1 MMQKRSVNRIDIAFV
16 GMQVMAGL
24 QIFRDRALL
33 LRNREKLVVRQERRL
48 AVTHIGEDHSSS
60 FLTRICFVTNRIPKI
75 LSSSGLSGHV
85 DDLAVN
91 VIQPAVIDASEPAVL
106 DTPIAKIGASVRAV
120 KSEQARHAL

>member
-1 MMQKRSVNRIDIAFV
+1 MVQKRTVNRIDIAFV
-16 GMQVMAGL
+16 GLEIIAGL

-33 LRNREKLVVRQERRL
+33 FRNREKLVLRQERWL
-48 AVTHIGEDHSSS
+48 AVTHIGEEHSSS
-60 FLTRICFVTNRIPKI
+60 LPTRICFVTNRIPNI

-106 DTPIAKIGASVRAV
+106 DAPIAKIGASVRAV